1 MQDIFELTWFYTW
14 NFFEKYSF
22 FVIFLFLIFF
32 FFYKY
37 FSKNKKDEKKVE
49 ILDEKIDFLEILKKS
64 KNLSLKKYLEIFS
77 LFLEKKYKNNEISK
91 LTFEEFKNLKDISE
105 KEKKLFFKIYFSIYS
120 WKNILEE
127 EKNEIFEEIFVLFDE
142 KY

>member
-22 FVIFLFLIFF
+22 FVIFLFSIFF
-32 FFYKY
+32 FIYKY
-37 FSKNKKDEKKVE
+37 FLKNKKEQKEEIFIEK
-49 ILDEKIDFLEILKKS
+49 KIDFLEILKKS